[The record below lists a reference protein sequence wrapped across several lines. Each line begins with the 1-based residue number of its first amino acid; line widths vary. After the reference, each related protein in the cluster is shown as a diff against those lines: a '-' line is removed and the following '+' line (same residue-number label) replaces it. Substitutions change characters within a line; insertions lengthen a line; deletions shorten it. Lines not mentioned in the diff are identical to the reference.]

1 MTVTL
6 TTSEGTEHP
15 LEDSLTVGRS
25 EDCDITLPSSK
36 VSRQHARFQ
45 YSDGGVTVEDLG
57 SSNGTRL
64 NGRAIAGVQALMDG
78 DQVVIDR
85 FTLTLNIVD
94 PAADDEATV
103 LATPPE
109 DEATVIASPATGDAA
124 TGAEAGAPDALA
136 QDGDLPGSWVDS
148 GTGESTQ
155 FLSPEARSSEQSET
169 VDTQRHSS
177 LGHFVVVAG
186 DGRATDVFEL
196 ETGSGEEDTWE
207 LGREDSCDIR
217 LADPTVSAR
226 HAQVVHRA
234 GRWRMVNLVSSNG
247 ILVNGEKRLSVYLDS
262 GDRIQLGEVRLVF
275 HAPEGGSADATAT
288 GSPGTPA
295 GSTAVAKNRM
305 PLFVGLAV
313 LLTAVGLALYFY
325 LR

>member
-45 YSDGGVTVEDLG
+45 HSDGGVTVEDLG

-85 FTLTLNIVD
+85 FTLTLKIVD
-94 PAADDEATV
+94 PGAETEATV
-103 LATPPE
+103 LAAPPE
-109 DEATVIASPATGDAA
+109 DEATVVAPPPTGDAA
-124 TGAEAGAPDALA
+124 SGAEAAAPDVVE
-136 QDGDLPGSWVDS
+136 QNRQLPGSWVDS

-155 FLSPEARSSEQSET
+155 FLSPEARSSEPSEA

-177 LGHFVVVAG
+177 LGHFVVIAG

-196 ETGSGEEDTWE
+196 ETGGGEEDTWE
-207 LGREDSCDIR
+207 LGREDSCDIC
-217 LADPTVSAR
+217 LTDPTVSAR
-226 HAQVVHRA
+226 HAQVVHRG

-262 GDRIQLGEVRLVF
+262 GDRIQLGGVCLVF
-275 HAPEGGSADATAT
+275 HAPEGGSANAPAM
-288 GSPGTPA
+288 GSPGTRADSTPA
-295 GSTAVAKNRM
+295 AKNRT

-313 LLTAVGLALYFY
+313 LLTAVAAALYFY
-325 LR
+325 VR